1 MVIRRQSSRTSN
13 FSKEASHD
21 TVNQLA
27 YCDHGS
33 IFNLFRDPP
42 VRRISITMEGNQES
56 YRSETPFAICQEL
69 LSCCYRVAVARSH
82 IKQINLVRGS
92 VCLRPSG
99 FQKLPPPR
107 PSRAWL
113 ARSLSRLLGGESTQ
127 ATLLLFYLNSSSK

>member
-1 MVIRRQSSRTSN
+1 MVIGRQSSRTSN

-42 VRRISITMEGNQES
+42 VGRIIMEGNQES

-99 FQKLPPPR
+99 FQKLPPLP

-113 ARSLSRLLGGESTQ
+113 ARSLSWLLGGESTQ